1 MNSETTATGIAPEMT
16 IPDAVKIARQEAAK
30 NTGEVRSALTMLAD
44 YAMPLIP
51 HDEPAAEN
59 GELKME
65 NVELPPKPERG
76 KIGIK
81 SNRDAILVWNLADG
95 LDVVVSG
102 QRLNDASWN
111 VQLQSHGI
119 SRASMIVFGG
129 RQTAA
134 NLCMALRNG
143 MTRHCMKI
151 KSNHANRKAKEAQ
164 A

>member
-1 MNSETTATGIAPEMT
+1 MDNETTATGITPEMT

-51 HDEPAAEN
+51 HDEP
-59 GELKME
+59 
-65 NVELPPKPERG
+65 EREEEQSEKRETG

-95 LDVVVSG
+95 LDIVVSG
-102 QRLNDASWN
+102 QRLSDDSWKAS
-111 VQLQSHGI
+111 LTSHGI
-119 SRASMIVFGG
+119 ARASLIIFGG
-129 RQTAA
+129 RQTAT
-134 NLCMALRNG
+134 NLCMALRDS
-143 MTRHCMKI
+143 MTRRCMKI
-151 KSNHANRKAKEAQ
+151 KRNHANRKAKEVQ